1 MAPKGSSLADTQEV
15 PERSLILLAGA
26 SGAGKATFSHQVV
39 LNGVAANRPVI
50 FVTTERSAPD
60 VISLLKEQGL
70 GDPTPELVNLVDAF
84 RDTVGAHNAH
94 RPETMRAN
102 SMDLNSLTIA
112 LAKVQKSTEQKG
124 TSLVLDSPATPY
136 LFNGTEVRFSGPL
149 QGGQDNRE
157 LHEFVD
163 RALHDY
169 RTAIMLL
176 HHRLPERPVLSGQE
190 QACPGGEVYRRRRS
204 LLRVGDHLTHDRE
217 RS

>member
-39 LNGVAANRPVI
+39 LYGVAANRPVI

-70 GDPTPELVNLVDAF
+70 GDPTPQLVSVVDAF

-94 RPETMRAN
+94 RPETVRSN

-124 TSLVLDSPATPY
+124 TSLVLDSPTKPY
-136 LFNGTEVRFSGPL
+136 LFNGAEVRFRGPRHGRHEHVQRDGKDKGEL
-149 QGGQDNRE
+149 QE
-157 LHEFVD
+157 LIDCVL
-163 RALHDY
+163 RDY
-169 RTAIMLL
+169 RRAIILFHYGL
-176 HHRLPERPVLSGQE
+176 AERAALSCQEPTSQRRKVHR
-190 QACPGGEVYRRRRS
+190 PG
-204 LLRVGDHLTHDRE
+204 
-217 RS
+217 

>member
-1 MAPKGSSLADTQEV
+1 MAPKGSSLADIQEV

-26 SGAGKATFSHQVV
+26 PSAGKATFSHQVV
-39 LNGVAANRPVI
+39 LHSVAADRPII

-112 LAKVQKSTEQKG
+112 LTKVQKSTEQKG
-124 TSLVLDSPATPY
+124 TSLVLDSPTTPY
-136 LFNGTEVRFSGPL
+136 LFNGAEVRSSGPL
-149 QGGQDNRE
+149 QGGHDHGQRDGKDKRE
-157 LHEFVD
+157 LQGFID
-163 RALHDY
+163 CALHDY
-169 RTAIMLL
+169 RTAVMLL
-176 HHRLPERPVLSGQE
+176 HYRLL
-190 QACPGGEVYRRRRS
+190 
-204 LLRVGDHLTHDRE
+204 E
-217 RS
+217 RSSCEQ